1 MPPAEGGGE
10 CKVTPCVPNRRD
22 WGSEI
27 GVRGQERGEERIGFA
42 VGARCNSF
50 RPVCTRFAGA
60 GRAGD
65 GARFLAPLGMTER
78 EGLGMTA
85 EGSAKRKILHSK
97 LDR

>member
-1 MPPAEGGGE
+1 MQGDAMRTKSEGL
-10 CKVTPCVPNRRD
+10 
-22 WGSEI
+22 
-27 GVRGQERGEERIGFA
+27 GVRDRGPGTGKRRREDRICR
-42 VGARCNSF
+42 GARCNSF